1 MSKELTKQEK
11 RILSHQWHQKR
22 ASFHATVL
30 LIFLALPFLS
40 HHWIFTS
47 SAPESTRGEDVEYR
61 ISMVGDMMMGRHVE
75 EHALMNDFH
84 IDYVFEYVRP
94 YFQES
99 DYVTG
104 NLESP
109 IVDAEDPEI
118 EAQMEEAALRH
129 KDIHLHALP
138 WAIDALEGAHFD
150 SVTLANNHS
159 LDYGDLSLYQTLD
172 HFENRDV
179 EVLGIGHG
187 LDLSTRQV
195 NEGLKDSSRISY
207 FDMGEDSTGAIISI
221 TDSYVRGFDASE
233 NVGGVFTSP
242 NMDVLANRLI
252 HAKTPKAQGGGG
264 ADLAIVHIHWGDEY
278 QVRYNENQQEDAQFM
293 ADYGADIIIGHHPH
307 VLQSASII
315 EGRDPLNEDR
325 DHETLV
331 MYSLGNFVFDQGWT
345 TTKESTI
352 AQLDFLTDGSK
363 ELSFVPMWIENA
375 TPRETGGLM
384 KGYRDRR
391 IFRMLSK
398 DLDSDLYRV
407 ENGRLVI
414 DLEKTK
420 VLQGGNLND

>member
-11 RILSHQWHQKR
+11 RMLSHQWHQKR

-242 NMDVLANRLI
+242 NMDLLANRMI
-252 HAKTPKAQGGGG
+252 EAKTPRSQGGGD
-264 ADLAIVHIHWGDEY
+264 ADVLIIHIHWGNEY
-278 QVRYNENQQEDAQFM
+278 QVRYNENQRGDAQFM
-293 ADYGADIIIGHHPH
+293 ADNGADIIIGHHPH
-307 VLQSASII
+307 VLQSVSILQ
-315 EGRDPLNEDR
+315 GRDPVNDHE

-352 AQLDFLTDGSK
+352 AQLDFLSDGSK
-363 ELSFVPMWIENA
+363 QISFIPLWIENA
-375 TPRETGGLM
+375 TPRETSGLL
-384 KGYRDRR
+384 KPYRDRR
-391 IFRMLSK
+391 IFRMLTK
-398 DLDSDLYRV
+398 DIDEGIYSV
-407 ENGRLVI
+407 SEGRLVI

-420 VLQGGNLND
+420 VLQREGD